1 MSATDVS
8 ICSNALLML
17 GAQPINDLTEDS
29 DRARLASNLYP
40 SVRDAIL
47 RGFPWNCCITRVVL
61 SPDTA
66 APAFDW
72 TYQFTLPGDFVKALA
87 VGELGAETEFRLE
100 GRKILSDD
108 NPCYLRY
115 VFRNE
120 NPATW
125 DDGLVDVVTKAMAAA
140 MAYGIT
146 QSATLQDT
154 MAKQAELALRRA
166 KSVDGQDDS
175 GETLGDF
182 HLLRSR
188 FARSDIL
195 AQ

>member
-40 SVRDAIL
+40 TVRDALI
-47 RGFPWNCCITRVVL
+47 RGFPWNCCIARVVL
-61 SPDTA
+61 SPDAT

-72 TYQFTLPGDFVKALA
+72 TYQFQLPGDFVKALA
-87 VGELGAETEFRLE
+87 VGELGAEREFRIE
-100 GRKILSDD
+100 GRKLLSDD

-120 NPATW
+120 NTATW
-125 DDGLVDVVTKAMAAA
+125 DDGLVNVLTLQMAAA

-154 MAKQAELALRRA
+154 LAKQAEVALRRA
-166 KSVDGQDDS
+166 KAVDGQDDTP
-175 GETLGDF
+175 ETLGDF

-195 AQ
+195 SQ